1 MSHQMFCEPLCRRHL
16 LRLVLRCRV
25 SVTQF
30 LCRSWTWRNPYTLR
44 IFCVSWYRAYNL
56 GNQLKADPSPRGLL
70 YLVGAFLPIIG
81 LWLQKLVYD
90 ARFYVGDD
98 LSHRFY
104 EVAVFLAIAS
114 SILHIRPVSELSH
127 AAETPEMFA
136 FSLSLA
142 VGYFLASGRFVEI
155 FVCQRLGCKGLY
167 PEASAAAVHQLTTYL
182 PPLALYT
189 AATIYSGVKYYSYA
203 NSHSDYS
210 SSSGYLNETDH
221 GTDQGEN
228 ATSNATAEVEGDTS
242 HRWLA
247 GSSSAVAYS
256 TPTDDVTI
264 WLLLAGALSSI
275 VTMTFLVAFWLNPN
289 RKPGFDPKTYVPSI
303 VNPFPLALPESH
315 ALHICF
321 AS

>member
-189 AATIYSGVKYYSYA
+189 LA
-203 NSHSDYS
+203 S
-210 SSSGYLNETDH
+210 ST
-221 GTDQGEN
+221 TRMR
-228 ATSNATAEVEGDTS
+228 TATATTAR
-242 HRWLA
+242 HLA
-247 GSSSAVAYS
+247 
-256 TPTDDVTI
+256 T
-264 WLLLAGALSSI
+264 
-275 VTMTFLVAFWLNPN
+275 
-289 RKPGFDPKTYVPSI
+289 
-303 VNPFPLALPESH
+303 
-315 ALHICF
+315 
-321 AS
+321 